1 MYKTEY
7 NPDLEQDIQ
16 DVFIV
21 SIQLENEAIVV
32 IDEKGRV
39 FKVNLNIRNIVRR
52 K

>member
-7 NPDLEQDIQ
+7 TPDLEQDIQ